1 MDISWIQVLLIC
13 IITTIGILDQFA
25 TQMGFY
31 SPLFSGTLTG
41 LIMGDVT
48 TGLTVGATLQLMSL
62 GMAHYGGA
70 TIPDYYSASIL
81 GTAYAIMS
89 GMGADY
95 GIGLAIPVALLLTQ
109 LDILARMSHS
119 FSQHGMDNAIETL
132 NYKKINGWHIFGA
145 CTWALSRVLPVF
157 IGLVFGETVITFIN
171 SWLPSWLMSGL
182 KAAGKILPALG
193 IAILLRYLPLKQG
206 FAYFI
211 LGFVLIAYF
220 GSMISIL
227 GVALVGL
234 ALALLKWSQIKSPA
248 VETGPA
254 GSSDD
259 EVEIDE

>member
-1 MDISWIQVLLIC
+1 MEVSIIQIIAIC
-13 IITTIGILDQFA
+13 CVATIGILDQFA
-25 TQMGFY
+25 TQLGFY

-41 LIMGDVT
+41 LILGNIEI
-48 TGLTVGATLQLMSL
+48 GLSVGATLQLMSL

-70 TIPDYYSASIL
+70 TIPDYFSASIL

-89 GMGADY
+89 NQGAEY

-119 FSQHGMDNAIETL
+119 ICKHRMDQAIEQL
-132 NYKKINGWHIFGA
+132 NFKKILSWHIFGA
-145 CTWALSRVLPVF
+145 ATWALSRVLPVF
-157 IGLVFGETVITFIN
+157 VGLAFGEAIISLIN
-171 SWLPSWLMSGL
+171 SFLPGWLMNGL
-182 KAAGKILPALG
+182 SAAGAILPALG
-193 IAILLRYLPLKQG
+193 IAILLRYLPAKQE

-211 LGFVLIAYF
+211 IGFVLIAYF

-234 ALALLKWSQIKSPA
+234 ALALLRWKMIQK
-248 VETGPA
+248 ETVFEMGNA
-254 GSSDD
+254 YEN